1 MNNRLK
7 NHILSV
13 FTVFLIGLAVGISV
27 PMFGVQD
34 VETNDCLE
42 VVESTTSLGALD
54 ENNTNI
60 QIYSYNFT
68 LYNGNEHKLL
78 IKTFKPEFSQN
89 FSDIIVTKNTTQI
102 INKSIEPE
110 GFIQIKNDIRL
121 NTTGLSKEELLELEP
136 FIQRIN
142 ITSVTSH
149 PIPGG

>member
-1 MNNRLK
+1 MNNRLR

-13 FTVFLIGLAVGISV
+13 FIVFLIGLAVGLSV
-27 PMFGVQD
+27 PMFGVQN
-34 VETNDCLE
+34 VETSDGLV

-68 LYNGNEHKLL
+68 LYNGNEHKFL
-78 IKTFKPEFSQN
+78 IKTFEPEFSQN
-89 FSDIIVTKNTTQI
+89 FSDIVITKNTTQI
-102 INKSIEPE
+102 VNKSIEPE
-110 GFIQIKNDIRL
+110 CSIQIKKDIRL

-149 PIPGG
+149 PVPDG